1 MRRLIYLI
9 VYTFK
14 VVCTRMCR
22 QGGNI
27 MIDKLKHKDSVVL
40 KKNSSKKKK
49 IPILVEKTAQHHF
62 RLSESLKKS
71 IKEKGIASEDFRFFV
86 HDYGK
91 IDEEDQQIMSGD
103 WKKLKALLGWNPSL
117 QLIGNINSGKSHL
130 TSELIKNDKDHVYI
144 VLDSHNDFP
153 FLDSTNQISDDIT
166 ESCRLILPE
175 SLAPAVATFSLYQ
188 SILTSKKWPNNYIVI
203 VEEALR
209 FKESGIKNLLAECR
223 KFVKVLA
230 ISQALLVD
238 FCPMVK
244 VRPYHQFRYK

>member
-1 MRRLIYLI
+1 
-9 VYTFK
+9 
-14 VVCTRMCR
+14 
-22 QGGNI
+22 

-40 KKNSSKKKK
+40 KKNTPKRRKV
-49 IPILVEKTAQHHF
+49 PVLVEKKERHTF
-62 RLSESLKKS
+62 RLTEKLKTD
-71 IKEKGIASEDFRFFV
+71 ITEKGISSEDFRFFI

-103 WKKLKALLGWNPSL
+103 WQKLKALLGWNPSL

-130 TSELIKNDKDHVYI
+130 TAELIKNDKDHIYI

-153 FLDSTNQISDDIT
+153 FLPSINQISDDIK
-166 ESCRLILPE
+166 ESSRLILPK

-188 SILTSKKWPNNYIVI
+188 SILTSREWPENFIII

-209 FKESGIKNLLAECR
+209 FKNNGIDNLIAECR
-223 KFVKVLA
+223 KFVKILV
-230 ISQALLVD
+230 ISQAMLVD